1 MKTKLIASGRFP
13 DSEEAFRRF
22 IHLQPDDIAQAV
34 IYVLG
39 TGPNVQVS
47 HRYHTFLLIT
57 IKYFLDNILGSRYS
71 GALCWR
77 FILNSKKKNLLE

>member
-1 MKTKLIASGRFP
+1 MKSKLMASGRFP

-22 IHLQPDDIAQAV
+22 IHLQPEDIAQAV

-47 HRYHTFLLIT
+47 RRGHILLT
-57 IKYFLDNILGSRYS
+57 HNIIFGPIVGSRHS

-77 FILNSKKKNLLE
+77 WILNIKK